1 MIGVLL
7 VVGCGSGGNGASGDS
22 FVAATVDGV
31 GWRVVGVGSVLTTAA
46 GKPSLTILG
55 YTPLPGSTKQAD
67 TTKPMLDIVFS
78 GVVPVAGSYDVAM
91 TDSLTVMYMPDRSII
106 YGADTGNVTIT
117 TITSSMVEGTFA
129 FSGSALGVAQALAVS
144 EGSFHVTVTRL

>member
-1 MIGVLL
+1 LIGALL
-7 VVGCGSGGNGASGDS
+7 AVGCGSGGNGASGDS

-31 GWRVVGVGSVLTTAA
+31 AWRVVGVGSVLTTTT
-46 GKPSLTILG
+46 GEPSLTILG
-55 YTPLPGSTKQAD
+55 FTPLPGSTKQAD

-78 GVVPVAGSYDVAM
+78 GVVPAAGSYDVAT